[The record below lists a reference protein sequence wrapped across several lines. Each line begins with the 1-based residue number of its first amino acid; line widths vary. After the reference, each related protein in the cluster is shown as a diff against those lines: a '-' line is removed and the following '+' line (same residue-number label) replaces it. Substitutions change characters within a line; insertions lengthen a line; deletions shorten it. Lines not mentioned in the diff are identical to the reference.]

1 MALLEPIEKEFELP
15 KGGKKTFV
23 LSRFP
28 AVAGREIVTQYPT
41 SAMPKIGDYALN
53 EELMLKLMCY
63 VGVPIVLDGVTQSQ
77 PLMLTTRQLIDNHVP
92 DFETLMKIEMAMMEY
107 NCHFFQQG
115 KLSGIFDKLGET
127 VQRLILKTLMD
138 FSQQSSGKN

>member
-1 MALLEPIEKEFELP
+1 MALLEPIEKEFDLP
-15 KGGKKTFV
+15 NGSKKTFV
-23 LSRFP
+23 LSKFP

-41 SAMPKIGDYALN
+41 SAMPKIGDYATN

-63 VGVPIVLDGVTQSQ
+63 VGVPIVIDGVPQQ
-77 PLMLTTRQLIDNHVP
+77 MPQLLITRQLVDNHVP

-107 NCHFFQQG
+107 NCTFFAQG
-115 KLSGIFDKLGET
+115 KMSGIFDKLAGT
-127 VQRLILKTLMD
+127 VQKLILKTLTD